1 MRYVV
6 VNSLLAIMLCLSS
19 HTYAQN
25 IDGHW
30 FGVGIIQT
38 AKQSNSYLTEMI
50 VRQKGKLVWG
60 EFLYYFKDSL
70 VRTPIKGSYDRRNGK
85 LNVNPIPIIY
95 YKSPTARNSIECKM
109 SGFFRLVAS
118 KTESVLQG
126 SLMSDAEHK
135 YTVPSINFKLK
146 KSNDTSYL
154 AMSDDI
160 ETDGNNPSMVPAPLK
175 FMFTELNKK
184 SIDSIKAAGKMVDF
198 LKPNPVIPE
207 SPATSNIIEAYNRRE
222 KPLTREIQV
231 NNSTLRLEL
240 YDNGEIDNDSISVFF
255 NDKMI
260 LPGSKLDLAPIKLT
274 IQLDS
279 SMAYSELS
287 MFALN
292 LGNIPPN
299 TALLVLYDGNMRYE
313 VFLSSDLNRSATLR
327 LRKKPKPNK

>member
-1 MRYVV
+1 
-6 VNSLLAIMLCLSS
+6 
-19 HTYAQN
+19 
-25 IDGHW
+25 
-30 FGVGIIQT
+30 
-38 AKQSNSYLTEMI
+38 
-50 VRQKGKLVWG
+50 
-60 EFLYYFKDSL
+60 
-70 VRTPIKGSYDRRNGK
+70 
-85 LNVNPIPIIY
+85 
-95 YKSPTARNSIECKM
+95 M

-135 YTVPSINFKLK
+135 YTVPSINFRLK

-160 ETDGNNPSMVPAPLK
+160 ETDGGNATMVPAPLK

-184 SIDSIKAAGKMVDF
+184 SIDSIKAAGKMVNF
-198 LKPNPVIPE
+198 LKPNPVIPV
-207 SPATSNIIEAYNRRE
+207 SSATSNIVEAYNRRE
-222 KPLTREIQV
+222 KPLTKEIQV

-279 SMAYSELS
+279 TLAYSELS

-313 VFLSSDLNRSATLR
+313 VFLSSDLSRSATLR
-327 LRKKPKPNK
+327 LRKKPKGK